1 MPVEQNNCAECKNDV
16 RAVGITC
23 GWGLASTCVCRVGK
37 IVEVGPHPTADTLY
51 VEHIDLGED
60 KPRQVGLCHARAFSP
75 PHRAVILCMHCLSG
89 L

>member
-1 MPVEQNNCAECKNDV
+1 
-16 RAVGITC
+16 
-23 GWGLASTCVCRVGK
+23 
-37 IVEVGPHPTADTLY
+37 VEVGPHPTADTLY